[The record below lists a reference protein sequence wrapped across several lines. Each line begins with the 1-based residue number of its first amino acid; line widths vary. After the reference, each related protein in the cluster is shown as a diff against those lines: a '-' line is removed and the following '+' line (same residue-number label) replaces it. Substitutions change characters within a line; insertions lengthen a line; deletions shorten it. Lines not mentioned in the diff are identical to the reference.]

1 MIEKEVAE
9 KLAEV
14 AHRLGRMLE
23 LAFRAFRKPTDAS
36 MEGVEEAVT
45 EVKRSSSDLTH
56 FLISK
61 SSSDEKGKEWVKPFL
76 SMASNFDRMT
86 YNIEGLMRQLRL
98 MMRDQISFSDR
109 GVKEINDIFQEAMDF
124 LEDLPE
130 LILTQNKGQAQH
142 IGEQVRSVMK
152 IANAYAEE
160 HEERLLRGICMPK
173 SSPIYLG
180 ILESLKGVIVY
191 TLEVGGTVASL
202 APKG

>member
-9 KLAEV
+9 KLVEV
-14 AHRLGRMLE
+14 AQVLGGMLE
-23 LAFRAFRKPTDAS
+23 QAFRAFRKPTEES
-36 MEGVEEAVT
+36 MEEVENAVSQ
-45 EVKRSSSDLTH
+45 VRRSSAELIQ
-56 FLISK
+56 FLIAK
-61 SSSDEKGKEWVKPFL
+61 SASEEKGKEWGKPYL

-86 YNIEGLMRQLRL
+86 YNIEGLIRQLRF
-98 MMRDQISFSDR
+98 MARDQISFSDR

-124 LEDLPE
+124 LESLPE
-130 LILTQNKGQAQH
+130 LIQTQNKSLAQH

-152 IANAYAEE
+152 ILNAYAEE

-202 APKG
+202 AAKS